1 MSSLETYIEN
11 LWIVDSHEHT
21 VQEDER
27 VSSKVDPLQIFLS
40 QYASSDLISA
50 GLTVEDYV
58 RALDTRIP
66 LKERWKIIE
75 PYWVKA
81 KNTSYFE
88 VIKLAIHDI
97 YGISELNEDTV
108 EDLSIKM
115 NSLNKKGL
123 YKWILKDLAKIKI
136 SVYDGISDVVE
147 VDRNFFLPVVRLEDF
162 ILIRSRE
169 DVRKVS
175 ASVKIPIHSL
185 RDLERALEIKVQSIL
200 DKVVGFKIALA
211 YRRDI
216 HFEKVTY
223 DEAEKVFNKILGSE
237 KTFIRY
243 TSPDGIRLT
252 MSDELSVE
260 ECRPLQNYMVHR
272 ILETASRR
280 RLPVQVHTG
289 LQEGNLNLVSN
300 SNPLNLANLFM
311 EYYDVKFDVFH
322 GSYPYVRELAVL
334 AKNFPNVYVDLC
346 WLHAVSSSSA
356 KSALEELLDMV
367 PANKII
373 GFGGDYKHVEGI
385 YGHSKIARKNIFE
398 VLQEKVDR
406 GRFSLEEAKNIAR
419 MLLHDNLLE
428 IFTTIKV

>member
-27 VSSKVDPLQIFLS
+27 VTSKVDPLQIFLS

-252 MSDELSVE
+252 MSDELSVGS
-260 ECRPLQNYMVHR
+260 QN
-272 ILETASRR
+272 
-280 RLPVQVHTG
+280 P
-289 LQEGNLNLVSN
+289 
-300 SNPLNLANLFM
+300 
-311 EYYDVKFDVFH
+311 
-322 GSYPYVRELAVL
+322 
-334 AKNFPNVYVDLC
+334 
-346 WLHAVSSSSA
+346 
-356 KSALEELLDMV
+356 
-367 PANKII
+367 
-373 GFGGDYKHVEGI
+373 
-385 YGHSKIARKNIFE
+385 
-398 VLQEKVDR
+398 
-406 GRFSLEEAKNIAR
+406 
-419 MLLHDNLLE
+419 
-428 IFTTIKV
+428 